1 MIALTDKNLVLYA
14 AQNYTNKRILDL
26 EEFYEDF
33 SRFNY
38 LKRLF
43 TRYYDRSS
51 LQERL
56 ILNHLIRIYNV
67 FRPEAATKICQFKI
81 PEEQWPA
88 LKTFLLYLNYIEEHQ
103 FINTSSDLYIAK
115 KLQEI

>member
-1 MIALTDKNLVLYA
+1 MIELNEKNLVLYA

-33 SRFNY
+33 SRFKY

-43 TRYYDRSS
+43 TRYTEKRT

-56 ILNHLIRIYNV
+56 ILNHLIKIYNV
-67 FRPEAATKICQFKI
+67 FRPAAATHICQFKI
-81 PEEQWPA
+81 DESAWPA
-88 LKTFLLYLNYIEEHQ
+88 LKTFLLYLNYIEDHQ
-103 FINTSSDLYIAK
+103 FINTSTDLYVAK
-115 KLQEI
+115 QLQQI